1 VTDELPVSAAVR
13 PPARR
18 PPVIRPAVW
27 RQPVI
32 RPPARR
38 PPARRP
44 PARRPPARR
53 PPVCRQPRVRL
64 RLGAGLLHRLGAC
77 SAGQPAGQRG
87 RISRANRSPSW
98 RRRWPR

>member
-32 RPPARR
+32 
-38 PPARRP
+38 RP

-87 RISRANRSPSW
+87 RISRA
-98 RRRWPR
+98 